1 MSSQPMMSSEAAPT
15 PHDPYQPYSGHHGY
29 TNNAASMGY
38 GSMPTMGGGMGGAM
52 GGGMGGAMYGGMG
65 GMMGGGSTENKNS
78 WYSPLEKYSPPN
90 IRYIVA
96 PFK

>member
-1 MSSQPMMSSEAAPT
+1 
-15 PHDPYQPYSGHHGY
+15 
-29 TNNAASMGY
+29 MGY
-38 GSMPTMGGGMGGAM
+38 GSMSTMGGMGGAM
-52 GGGMGGAMYGGMG
+52 GGGMGGAMGGGMMGGGMMGG

-90 IRYIVA
+90 IHYVVA

>member
-1 MSSQPMMSSEAAPT
+1 
-15 PHDPYQPYSGHHGY
+15 
-29 TNNAASMGY
+29 MGY

-52 GGGMGGAMYGGMG
+52 GGGMGGAMMGGMG
-65 GMMGGGSTENKNS
+65 GMMGGSTENKNS

-90 IRYIVA
+90 IRYVVA